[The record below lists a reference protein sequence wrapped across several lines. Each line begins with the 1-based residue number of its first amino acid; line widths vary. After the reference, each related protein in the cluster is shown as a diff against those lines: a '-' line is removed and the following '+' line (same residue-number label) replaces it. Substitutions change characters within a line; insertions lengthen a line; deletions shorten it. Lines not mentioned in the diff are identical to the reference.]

1 MKTSKRGIAW
11 TLFIAALPLLAAAG
25 AYLLVDDA
33 TLASLISHRL
43 EQATATRIS
52 YRQDAVITRTLSPT
66 LSVKDLSIENT
77 AGNYQLHT
85 SSLQLQISLPGLLAG
100 RLDVPRLALGDT
112 RVEIRES
119 GSAGSPAFP
128 APLPF
133 NPVLHDVSVG
143 RLSLMLAGEAVSL
156 PATRITELS
165 IRLSP
170 DTDQPMLAFKTEL
183 AGREMQINAA
193 LPKLQETLR
202 SRLLPFSLAATGE
215 GLDLAAEGRI
225 DFHPSPAEVKAALH
239 GQAADLGAL
248 AAGLKDLNLQG
259 GLTAEAQIAGTFEQ
273 LALENLAAS
282 WRGPGQSTA
291 KLSGRLADV
300 TNLAGLELDLTG
312 QVDQPAWLASKLP
325 ASLGTLKNADLSARI
340 TGSARK
346 PALREVKLRLKTM
359 DGLDLRLAG
368 NADLTA
374 NGQTLSPEN
383 IDFRLT
389 FTAPATRAARF
400 LLFDQVWE
408 LGAINGRADI
418 RSSSG
423 DPAIANIAIQTRD
436 PQGIAV
442 ELTGGIAGFPLDPH
456 RPNTGY
462 DLEVTMKSAATAI
475 MGERL
480 GVSLPFSGP
489 LAVHYRIEGDTQ
501 ALQLNGIKLSAG
513 DGNAVQVSAW
523 GRVGFGNWDL
533 PDPLA
538 DIDLEVEMQSRD
550 SKSLSA
556 VLGKEMP
563 DLGGLSARGRLHT
576 VDGGHRIDDFLVTT
590 EKNAPLQASL
600 AGSAQ
605 HFTLMPKPAVAGI
618 ELSLTA
624 STNDTASLNNLV
636 HRQNLIPSLGPCQA
650 TGQISGNDRQIVVSD
665 LSITA
670 GRQDILLVNA
680 TGRLGTLSAADNWQ
694 PRDTDCHLT
703 AQSSKSSALAKAL
716 GYRVPELGPLAAEA
730 DLRDKNGKA
739 VLESFRLLLGDRAKP
754 TIDASGF
761 INDLLAGDGLR
772 LEAKLHLDGHTLA
785 TFADNQTLPDL
796 HPLVGDL
803 VISDSD
809 GTLGLDSLQLTSN
822 HSDLMSLQLNG
833 QFADFKKIDTLSL
846 DARLTARDLQL
857 LGALLDRQWPPVG
870 PVTLDSRMKKN
881 NGGTAFDFDLT
892 AGQTTAHSTIAVLF
906 DRQPPQINGT
916 ITARNFS
923 LPQPPENPRKKKPSA
938 TPIFS
943 RKPLDLH
950 WLQRADGNLT
960 VDILSFDRE
969 RFKMESARLT
979 LINQAGRLTISP
991 ARLVYPQG
999 ELSFAL
1005 QLDAQETPRLEFT
1018 ALGTDINPWKTF
1030 GPPGAKPA
1038 RDFEADLDVDVN
1050 LTSTGTSA
1058 HELAAN
1064 LAGKIFLTV
1073 INGKIRKQLLDL
1085 VFVDLIGWSASKV
1098 MGEKYTDLDCGVAD
1112 YSVKDGILSTN
1123 ALFLDSKN
1131 IAIAGQGVIDLGDE
1145 KIDYVF
1151 LPRKKSRLIHRA
1163 DPVKVQGPLRDPAVK
1178 VIPWKSAATTYGGL
1192 FFAPYIFVG
1201 MVAADW
1207 VSDALNIQVKKSPCQ
1222 EYIREHEKSQETQEG
1237 KSIPQPPAH

>member
-11 TLFIAALPLLAAAG
+11 TLLIVALPLLAATG

-33 TLASLISHRL
+33 TLAALIIHRL
-43 EQATATRIS
+43 EQATATRIA
-52 YRQDAVITRTLSPT
+52 YQQDAVITRTLSPT

-119 GSAGSPAFP
+119 DSAGSPAFP

-133 NPVLHDVSVG
+133 NPVLHDVAVG
-143 RLSLMLAGEAVSL
+143 KLSLMLAGEAVSL
-156 PATRITELS
+156 PATRISELS
-165 IRLSP
+165 IRPSP
-170 DTDQPMLAFKTEL
+170 DTDQPMLSFKTEL

-202 SRLLPFSLAATGE
+202 SRLLPFSLTATGE
-215 GLDLAAEGRI
+215 GIDLAAEGRI
-225 DFHPSPAEVKAALH
+225 DFHPSPAEVKATLH
-239 GQAADLGAL
+239 GQTADLGAL

-259 GLTAEAQIAGTFEQ
+259 ELTAEAQISGTFEQ

-282 WRGPGQSTA
+282 WQGPGQSTA

-312 QVDQPAWLASKLP
+312 QVDQAAWLASKLP
-325 ASLGTLKNADLSARI
+325 GNLGTLKNADLSARI

-346 PALREVKLRLKTM
+346 PSLREVKLQVKTVE
-359 DGLDLRLAG
+359 GLDLQLAG
-368 NADLTA
+368 NSDLTA
-374 NGQTLSPEN
+374 NGQTLTPEN
-383 IDFRLT
+383 IDLRLT
-389 FTAPATRAARF
+389 FAAPATRAARF

-423 DPAIANIAIQTRD
+423 DPALENIVIKTRD

-480 GVSLPFSGP
+480 GVSLPLSGP
-489 LAVHYRIEGDTQ
+489 LAVHYRIEGDTR

-513 DGNAVQVSAW
+513 DGTAVQLSAR

-538 DIDLEVEMQSRD
+538 GIDLEVEMQSRD

-556 VLGKEMP
+556 VLGKELP

-576 VDGGHRIDDFLVTT
+576 VDGRHRIDDFLATT

-600 AGSAQ
+600 TGSAQ

-618 ELSLTA
+618 ALSLTA
-624 STNDTASLNNLV
+624 TAKDTASLNNLV
-636 HRQNLIPSLGPCQA
+636 HRRNLIPSLGPCQA

-680 TGRLGTLSAADNWQ
+680 TGRLGSLSAADNWQ

-703 AQSSKSSALAKAL
+703 AQSSKSRALAKAL

-739 VLESFRLLLGDRAKP
+739 GLESFRLLVGDKAKP

-761 INDLLAGDGLR
+761 VNDLLAGGGLR
-772 LEAKLHLDGHTLA
+772 LEARLHLDGHTLA
-785 TFADNQTLPDL
+785 AFADNRALPDL

-833 QFADFKKIDTLSL
+833 QFADFKKLDTLSL

-857 LGALLDRQWPPVG
+857 LGDLFDRQWPPVG

-892 AGQTTAHSTIAVLF
+892 AGQTTAHSAITVLF
-906 DRQPPQINGT
+906 DRKPPQINGA

-923 LPQPPENPRKKKPSA
+923 LPQPPDKAPENTGKKKPAA

-943 RKPLDLH
+943 RKPIDLH

-969 RFKMESARLT
+969 RFKIESARLT

-999 ELSFAL
+999 ELNFAL
-1005 QLDAQETPRLEFT
+1005 QLDGQGTPRVEFT

-1112 YSVKDGILSTN
+1112 FRVKDGILSTN

-1131 IAIAGQGVIDLGDE
+1131 IAIAGQGDIDLGDE
-1145 KIDYVF
+1145 QLDYVF

-1192 FFAPYIFVG
+1192 FFAPYIFAG

-1222 EYIREHEKSQETQEG
+1222 EYMREHEKSRETQEG
-1237 KSIPQPPAH
+1237 KSIP

>member
-1 MKTSKRGIAW
+1 MKTSKRIIAW
-11 TLFIAALPLLAAAG
+11 ALLIAALPLLAATG

-33 TLASLISHRL
+33 TLAALIIHRL
-43 EQATATRIS
+43 ERATATRIS

-66 LSVKDLSIENT
+66 FSVNDLSIENT
-77 AGNYQLHT
+77 AGNYLILSH
-85 SSLQLQISLPGLLAG
+85 SLQLRISLAGLLAG
-100 RLDVPRLALGDT
+100 RLDVRRLALGDT
-112 RVEIRES
+112 RVEITES

-133 NPVLHDVSVG
+133 NPVLHDVAIG
-143 RLSLMLAGEAVSL
+143 KLSLMLAGEAISL
-156 PATRITELS
+156 PATHISDLS
-165 IRLSP
+165 IRPSP
-170 DTDQPMLAFKTEL
+170 DTDQLMLAVKTEL

-193 LPKLQETLR
+193 LPKLRETLR

-215 GLDLAAEGRI
+215 GIDLAAEGRI

-259 GLTAEAQIAGTFEQ
+259 GLTAEAQITGTFEQ

-282 WRGPGQSTA
+282 WQGPGQSTA

-300 TNLAGLELDLTG
+300 TKLAGLELDFTG

-325 ASLGTLKNADLSARI
+325 ASLGTLTNADLSARI
-340 TGSARK
+340 TGSGRK
-346 PALREVKLRLKTM
+346 PALREVKLQVKTM
-359 DGLDLRLAG
+359 EGLDLLLAG
-368 NADLTA
+368 NSDLTA
-374 NGQTLSPEN
+374 NGQTLTPEN
-383 IDFRLT
+383 IDLSLT
-389 FTAPATRAARF
+389 FAAPTTRAARF
-400 LLFDQVWE
+400 LLFDKVWE
-408 LGAINGRADI
+408 LGAINGRADV

-436 PQGIAV
+436 AQGIAV

-462 DLEVTMKSAATAI
+462 DLEVTMKSAAAAI

-480 GVSLPFSGP
+480 GVPLPLSGP

-501 ALQLNGIKLSAG
+501 ALRLNGIKLSAG
-513 DGNAVQVSAW
+513 DGNAVQLSAR
-523 GRVGFGNWDL
+523 GRVSFGNWDL

-538 DIDLEVEMQSRD
+538 GIDLEVEMQSRD

-556 VLGKEMP
+556 VLGKELP

-576 VDGGHRIDDFLVTT
+576 VNGGHRIDDFFITT
-590 EKNAPLQASL
+590 GTTALLQASL
-600 AGSAQ
+600 SGSAQ
-605 HFTLMPKPAVAGI
+605 HITFMPKPAVDGI

-624 STNDTASLNNLV
+624 TANDTASLNNLV
-636 HRQNLIPSLGPCQA
+636 HRRDLIPSLGPCKA
-650 TGQISGNDRQIVVSD
+650 TGRISGNDKQLLVSG

-670 GRQDILLVNA
+670 GRKDILLVNA
-680 TGRLGTLSAADNWQ
+680 KGRLGTLSAADNWH
-694 PRDTDCHLT
+694 PRDPDFHLS
-703 AQSSKSSALAKAL
+703 AQATTSRPLAKAL

-739 VLESFRLLLGDRAKP
+739 GLESFRLLVGDSAKP

-761 INDLLAGDGLR
+761 VNDLLAGGDLR

-785 TFADNQTLPDL
+785 AFADKRTLPDL
-796 HPLVGDL
+796 QPLVGDL

-809 GTLGLDSLQLTSN
+809 GTLGLDSLHLTSN

-833 QFADFKKIDTLSL
+833 QFTDFKKLDTLSL

-857 LGALLDRQWPPVG
+857 LGALFDRQWPTVG

-881 NGGTAFDFDLT
+881 NGDTAFDFDLT
-892 AGQTTAHSTIAVLF
+892 AGQTTAHSAIKVLF

-923 LPQPPENPRKKKPSA
+923 LPQPPDKTPENPKKKKPAA
-938 TPIFS
+938 TPIFP
-943 RKPLDLH
+943 RTPLDLH
-950 WLQRADGNLT
+950 WLQQADGNLT

-969 RFKMESARLT
+969 RFKIESAKLA

-999 ELSFAL
+999 ELNFEL
-1005 QLDAQETPRLEFT
+1005 QLDTQGTPQMKFT
-1018 ALGTDINPWKTF
+1018 AFGTDINPWKTF
-1030 GPPGAKPA
+1030 DPQDSKTA

-1050 LTSTGTSA
+1050 LASTGASA

-1064 LAGKIFLTV
+1064 LAGNIFLTV
-1073 INGKIRKQLLDL
+1073 TNGKIRKQLLDL
-1085 VFVDLIGWSASKV
+1085 VFVDLVGWSASKV
-1098 MGEKYTDLDCGVAD
+1098 MGEKYTDVECGVAD
-1112 YSVKDGILSTN
+1112 YSAKDGILSTN
-1123 ALFLDSKN
+1123 ALFIDSEN

-1145 KIDYVF
+1145 KLDYVF
-1151 LPRKKSRLIHRA
+1151 LPRKKSRLIHRV
-1163 DPVKVQGPLRDPAVK
+1163 DPVNVQGPLRDPAVK
-1178 VIPWKSAATTYGGL
+1178 IIPWKSAATTYGGL

-1207 VSDALNIQVKKSPCQ
+1207 VSDALNIQSKKSPCQ
-1222 EYIREHEKSQETQEG
+1222 DYMRKHGQHPETKGE
-1237 KSIPQPPAH
+1237 KSIP